1 MGHPHSRVHHV
12 PFSKLSSHPFPRSQP
27 RELLRRGHPHLPGF
41 AMLCRHKSL
50 SFGLFFSL
58 LWHFVLQR
66 VLFLLGFSSLLGC
79 WEDNSTERVFAGTLD
94 YCLDPRLLPS
104 HGHCFLFAI
113 LLPLPFISCI
123 FFLLT
128 CLTLVFSILW
138 SGTAELWFVFVFAL
152 PQPCE
157 FCLLAVLV
165 AFALPI
171 SLLKPQTE

>member
-27 RELLRRGHPHLPGF
+27 QELLRRGHPHLPGF

-113 LLPLPFISCI
+113 LLPLPFM
-123 FFLLT
+123 
-128 CLTLVFSILW
+128 
-138 SGTAELWFVFVFAL
+138 FAL

-171 SLLKPQTE
+171 SLVKPQTE